1 MTIQENKQLVRQ
13 GYQKFQAQDI
23 DGLMENF
30 ADDIEW
36 IGVESEYLPFSG
48 IYRGKQDVMRYF
60 GLLSQA
66 QEALRFEPLEMIA
79 EDDKVVVSGESE
91 WMVRAT
97 GRSYA
102 NPWVHIFTIRDGKV
116 ARFQQF
122 NDTAAA
128 ERAYRP
134 MQASAGQQP
143 GASANLLH

>member
-1 MTIQENKQLVRQ
+1 MTIQENKQLVMQ

-23 DGLMENF
+23 EGLMQNF

-48 IYRGKQDVMRYF
+48 TYRGKQEVMRYF
-60 GLLSQA
+60 GMLAQS
-66 QEALRFEPLEMIA
+66 QEAMQFEPREFIA
-79 EDDKVVVSGESE
+79 ENDKVVVCGDSQ
-91 WMVRAT
+91 WLVRAT
-97 GRSYA
+97 GRSYT
-102 NPWVHIFTIRDGKV
+102 NPWVHVFTIRDGKV

-134 MQASAGQQP
+134 LPASMSEQSAGT
-143 GASANLLH
+143 GLHH

>member
-1 MTIQENKQLVRQ
+1 MNIQENKQLVMQ

-23 DGLMENF
+23 EGLMENF

-48 IYRGKQDVMRYF
+48 IYHGKQEVLHYF
-60 GLLSQA
+60 GMLAQA
-66 QEALRFEPLEMIA
+66 QEAMKFEPMEFIA
-79 EDDKVVVSGESE
+79 EGDKVVVCGESK

-102 NPWVHIFTIRDGKV
+102 NPWVHVFTIRDGKV

-128 ERAYRP
+128 EKAYRP
-134 MQASAGQQP
+134 LPASMSQQSAGA
-143 GASANLLH
+143 GLHH